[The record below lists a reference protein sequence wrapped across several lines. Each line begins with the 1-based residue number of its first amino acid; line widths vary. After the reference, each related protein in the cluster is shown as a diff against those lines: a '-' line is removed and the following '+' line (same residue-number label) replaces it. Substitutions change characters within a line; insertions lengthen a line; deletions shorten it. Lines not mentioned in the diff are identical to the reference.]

1 MGEQPAARTDRAAS
15 RIDGRVLAVAL
26 VASYLGVVATAR
38 LGFGVDLWPWLGV
51 PSHELAFVD
60 ALNVASG
67 AECTRLGHDVL
78 VDNPC
83 DPLGRPLNYPRVWL
97 LFSVVGMDPSWAGP
111 LGATIVVVFLLSVWT
126 LAGRLTLGEAVVY
139 AAAVCA
145 PAVMFG
151 VERGQVDLVV
161 FALVVA
167 AVVAWRRS
175 TRGSWFSPALVAG
188 AAVAKLFPAV
198 GLAAFLLARQRRAA
212 LAAVGA
218 GVVVVAYLLATLP
231 DVRAIGQ
238 VTPQGQH
245 YAYGARILM
254 AALGRGVDAQAWE
267 ALGVARQ
274 VVAMTPLL
282 LVAVVAWWRWRRSAL
297 LQALTPGASSGP
309 DGWRLLSFHLG
320 ALTYVGTFATANNW
334 DYRLVFLLLCLP
346 QLLAWARQGPS
357 PQRAVG
363 RATTAGVLV
372 QLWLG
377 GIAGYRTV
385 ADEVW
390 SWALAVILLVLLVP
404 GARAA
409 WRDRRDLLRGQVNVR

>member
-1 MGEQPAARTDRAAS
+1 MGHWHAKRS
-15 RIDGRVLAVAL
+15 VIDGRWLLAA
-26 VASYLGVVATAR
+26 VVAGYLSVVAAAR

-51 PSHELAFVD
+51 PSHELAFID
-60 ALNVASG
+60 AMNVASA

-97 LFSVVGMDPSWAGP
+97 LLAFVGMNPSWAMP
-111 LGATIVVVFLLSVWT
+111 LGATIVAMFLLSVWA
-126 LAGRLTLGEAVVY
+126 LAGRLTFGQAAVY

-161 FALVVA
+161 FALVVG
-167 AVVAWRRS
+167 AVVTWRRS
-175 TRGSWFSPALVAG
+175 ARASWVSPALVAG
-188 AAVAKLFPAV
+188 AAIAKLFPAA
-198 GLAAFLLARQRRAA
+198 GLAAFLLARHRKAA
-212 LAAVGA
+212 LAAAGA
-218 GVVVVAYLLATLP
+218 GVVVVVYLLATLS

-245 YAYGARILM
+245 YAYGARILV
-254 AALGRGVDAQAWE
+254 AASVRGIDAESWE
-267 ALGVARQ
+267 ALGMARQ
-274 VVAMTPLL
+274 VVAMMPLV
-282 LVAVVAWWRWRRSAL
+282 LVAGVAWWRWRRSAL
-297 LQALTPGASSGP
+297 LQALTPGAADGP
-309 DGWRLLSFHLG
+309 DDWRRLSFHLG
-320 ALTYVGTFATANNW
+320 AVTYVGTFATANNW

-346 QLLAWARQGPS
+346 QLLAWARQGRTA
-357 PQRAVG
+357 QRVVG
-363 RATTAGVLV
+363 RVTTGAVLV

-377 GIAGYRTV
+377 GIAGYHTI

-390 SWALAVILLVLLVP
+390 SWALAVLLLVLLVP

-409 WRDRRDLLRGQVNVR
+409 WRDRETLRRGEVSVG